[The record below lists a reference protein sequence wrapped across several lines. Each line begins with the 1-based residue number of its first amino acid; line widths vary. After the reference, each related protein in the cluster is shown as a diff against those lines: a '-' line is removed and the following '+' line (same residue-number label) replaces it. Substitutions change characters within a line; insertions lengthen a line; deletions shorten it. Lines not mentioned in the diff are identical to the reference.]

1 MSEFN
6 YKWEFDTLAPPEAMW
21 TRVADTNRFN
31 RDTGVPALTPGVI
44 RQHGADRHLGF
55 RFLGIPVEWDE
66 EPFEWT
72 RPFRYGVIRRYTRGP
87 LRELVIRVELQ
98 RRENGGARIIYS
110 ARAMPRNFL
119 GALAIPV
126 QIGLL
131 TRRGIE
137 QAVRR
142 YDKELTARSP
152 AHVTA
157 NPLALTP
164 GARPRLDAART
175 NLVAQ
180 GFSPALIDLLIEHIT
195 YADELELARI
205 RPYRL
210 ADAWGAARREVLELC
225 LHATR
230 QGILD
235 LEWDLLCPLCR
246 GPSTQLES
254 LNAVQIDVHCDSCNI
269 DYRVN
274 FDRSVELSFLPNPA
288 VRSINR
294 RVYCV
299 GGPQVTPHI
308 FAQHHLPPRTQA
320 TIAIP
325 LEAGRYRVRTP
336 QKRGGQFLDADPQGA
351 PEAMLRADE
360 DDWSDREPRVN
371 LEPHL
376 TFENATAQDQL
387 FILERWAWSDDSVT
401 AADVIALQAFR
412 DLFADEALRAGEQF
426 SVGSLTLVFTDLKR
440 STEMYREIGDAPA
453 FGRVLN
459 HFEVVRNAVQRE
471 DGAVVK
477 TMGDAVMAV
486 FRRPV
491 NALRAMYSAQR
502 ALENPANEVAPLLLK
517 VGIHTGTCI
526 AVNLNNRLDYFGSTV
541 NITARIAGV
550 SDGTDILV
558 SDAFWN
564 DSEVLK
570 WISSQTELQATSFET
585 RLRGFQELT
594 RLWRISQHTS
604 DTAPQNK
611 TPPNLANDF

>member
-1 MSEFN
+1 
-6 YKWEFDTLAPPEAMW
+6 
-21 TRVADTNRFN
+21 
-31 RDTGVPALTPGVI
+31 
-44 RQHGADRHLGF
+44 
-55 RFLGIPVEWDE
+55 
-66 EPFEWT
+66 
-72 RPFRYGVIRRYTRGP
+72 
-87 LRELVIRVELQ
+87 
-98 RRENGGARIIYS
+98 
-110 ARAMPRNFL
+110 
-119 GALAIPV
+119 
-126 QIGLL
+126 
-131 TRRGIE
+131 
-137 QAVRR
+137 
-142 YDKELTARSP
+142 
-152 AHVTA
+152 
-157 NPLALTP
+157 
-164 GARPRLDAART
+164 
-175 NLVAQ
+175 
-180 GFSPALIDLLIEHIT
+180 
-195 YADELELARI
+195 
-205 RPYRL
+205 
-210 ADAWGAARREVLELC
+210 
-225 LHATR
+225 
-230 QGILD
+230 
-235 LEWDLLCPLCR
+235 
-246 GPSTQLES
+246 
-254 LNAVQIDVHCDSCNI
+254 
-269 DYRVN
+269 
-274 FDRSVELSFLPNPA
+274 
-288 VRSINR
+288 
-294 RVYCV
+294 
-299 GGPQVTPHI
+299 
-308 FAQHHLPPRTQA
+308 
-320 TIAIP
+320 
-325 LEAGRYRVRTP
+325 
-336 QKRGGQFLDADPQGA
+336 
-351 PEAMLRADE
+351 MLRADE

-502 ALENPANEVAPLLLK
+502 ALENPANEAAPLLLK

-550 SDGTDILV
+550 SDGMDILV